1 MGVGWP
7 FKTIHFGDTPNL
19 VEPDTLPTRL
29 QAAGLGPGEVKRGG
43 RVVPLARGYSTAVRR
58 RR

>member
-7 FKTIHFGDTPNL
+7 FIRSLRRQPNL

-29 QAAGLGPGEVKRGG
+29 QAAGLGPGEVQRGG